1 MLDQLTGHA
10 LAYAFVLIR
19 IGAILFAMP
28 LWSGRIPV
36 AWKLSAAVWL
46 GVLFSYVVPLQ
57 ASLDTLDLE
66 GIVVGGIREF
76 LAGALL
82 GFLVRLFLAAVTLA
96 GQLAGF
102 QMGLAIANVIDP
114 ATSDR
119 YTIVAQ
125 LMNLLSLFVF
135 LEMDGHLMA
144 VRIVAKSFEWFP
156 PFTVA
161 LSGETFYDVVLSGG
175 GKMYQLA
182 LQIGWPI
189 SLALLLVY
197 LSMALLVRVA
207 PQINMLMVGFPI
219 TISVGLVVIMLG
231 VPSFTLTME
240 RMFQDAVVSL
250 ERLLIALRV

>member
-1 MLDQLTGHA
+1 MSDQLTGYA

-19 IGAILFAMP
+19 IVAILFVFP
-28 LWSGRIPV
+28 LWSGSLPMV
-36 AWKLSAAVWL
+36 WKLSGAVWL
-46 GVLFSYVVPLQ
+46 SVLFSHVVPPEALPE
-57 ASLDTLDLE
+57 TLGLK
-66 GIVVGGIREF
+66 VVVIGGIQEF
-76 LAGALL
+76 LTGALL

-119 YTIVAQ
+119 YTIIAQ
-125 LMNLLSLFVF
+125 LMNLIAMFVF

-144 VRIVAKSFEWFP
+144 VRVVAKSFEWLP
-156 PFTVA
+156 PFSA
-161 LSGETFYDVVLSGG
+161 DLGGEVFHDLVFSGG
-175 GKMYQLA
+175 KEMFRLA

-197 LSMALLVRVA
+197 LSMALLSRVA

-219 TISVGLVVIMLG
+219 TISVGLVVIMIGMPTL
-231 VPSFTLTME
+231 TLTME
-240 RMFQDAVVSL
+240 RMFQDAFFAV
-250 ERLLIALRV
+250 ERLLAALRA